1 MSELTHEQMID
12 KLREVVKDEGSQFAA
27 AQSLDISPAY
37 LSDILTGKRKVS
49 DRLARRLGFRREF
62 AYRHNGPKAV
72 E

>member
-27 AQSLDISPAY
+27 AQALDISPAY

-62 AYRHNGPKAV
+62 AYRHNEKKTK
-72 E
+72 